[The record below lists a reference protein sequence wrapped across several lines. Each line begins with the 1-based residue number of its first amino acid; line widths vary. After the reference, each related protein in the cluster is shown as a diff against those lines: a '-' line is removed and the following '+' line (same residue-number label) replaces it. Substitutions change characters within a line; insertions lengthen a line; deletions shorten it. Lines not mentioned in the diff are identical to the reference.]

1 MEKIRIRD
9 KHPVSATLLGSHLV
23 WLEEELVLGAGE
35 AGGGALRPHQLGP
48 EQVGAA
54 LQLLAHL
61 ATETRH
67 LRGNQV
73 YRKHQSCIAVFRIHD
88 NLVWIRIRGSMPL
101 TNGSGSCYFRH

>member
-1 MEKIRIRD
+1 MTAR
-9 KHPVSATLLGSHLV
+9 SHLV

-61 ATETRH
+61 AAEARH
-67 LRGNQV
+67 LRGKTG
-73 YRKHQSCIAVFRIHD
+73 YRKLQSCNIENSSIAVLKFE
-88 NLVWIRIRGSMPL
+88 N
-101 TNGSGSCYFRH
+101 

>member
-1 MEKIRIRD
+1 MTAR
-9 KHPVSATLLGSHLV
+9 SHLV

-61 ATETRH
+61 AAETRH
-67 LRGNQV
+67 LRGKPGRTVSSNRE
-73 YRKHQSCIAVFRIHD
+73 Y
-88 NLVWIRIRGSMPL
+88 
-101 TNGSGSCYFRH
+101 

>member
-1 MEKIRIRD
+1 MTAR
-9 KHPVSATLLGSHLV
+9 SHLV

-67 LRGNQV
+67 LRRKQV
-73 YRKHQSCIAVFRIHD
+73 VPGRIQKELISNLMYKNEMREEIRAAVEI
-88 NLVWIRIRGSMPL
+88 
-101 TNGSGSCYFRH
+101 NGKYNTKTRSE

>member
-1 MEKIRIRD
+1 
-9 KHPVSATLLGSHLV
+9 
-23 WLEEELVLGAGE
+23 VLGAGE

-61 ATETRH
+61 AAEARH

-73 YRKHQSCIAVFRIHD
+73 V
-88 NLVWIRIRGSMPL
+88 P
-101 TNGSGSCYFRH
+101 